1 MTFPDLVTVAEDSRA
16 RADLNAW
23 LASLSA
29 QQRVSWAL
37 ESLAGEHA
45 MTSSF
50 GAQSAVLLHM
60 LTQQRSSLPVI
71 LIDTGYL
78 FPETY
83 RFVDE
88 LQARLDLNLK
98 IYSPQVSSSW
108 NKARNGS
115 LWESGAE
122 GIQRYN
128 QIHKVEPMQRALKE
142 LKVRTWF
149 AGLRRSQSNS
159 RTNIDFLELRDG
171 RWKIHPLAD
180 WTDRDIWNYL
190 QKHDLPYNPLWH
202 QGYVSIGDTHT
213 TQRWQNGM
221 REEDTRFNGLLRE
234 CGIHN

>member
-16 RADLNAW
+16 RADLNTW
-23 LASLSA
+23 LGSLSA

-60 LTQQRSSLPVI
+60 LTQQRSNLPVI

-98 IYSPQVSSSW
+98 IYSPKVSSSW
-108 NKARNGS
+108 NEARNGS

>member
-16 RADLNAW
+16 RADLNQW

-29 QQRVSWAL
+29 EQRVRWAL

-60 LTQQRSSLPVI
+60 LTQQRANLPVI

-108 NKARNGS
+108 NEARNGH

-122 GIQRYN
+122 GILRYN
-128 QIHKVEPMQRALKE
+128 QIHKVEPLQRALKE

-149 AGLRRSQSNS
+149 AGLRRSQSS
-159 RTNIDFLELRDG
+159 TRAAIDFLELRDG

-180 WTDRDIWNYL
+180 WTDRDIWNYM
-190 QKHDLPYNPLWH
+190 KAHDLPYNPLWH
-202 QGYVSIGDTHT
+202 EGYVSIGDRHT
-213 TQRWQNGM
+213 TQQLQPGM
-221 REEDTRFNGLLRE
+221 RAEDTRFNGLLRE
-234 CGIHN
+234 CGIHV